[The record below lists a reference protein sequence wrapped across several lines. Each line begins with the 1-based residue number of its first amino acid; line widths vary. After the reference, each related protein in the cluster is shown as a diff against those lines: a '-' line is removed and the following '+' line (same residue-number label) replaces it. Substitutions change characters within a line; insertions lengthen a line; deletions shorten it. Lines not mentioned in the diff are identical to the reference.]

1 MPVTLSQNTEAD
13 ALLDRDPLALLIGM
27 VLDQQIPLEK
37 AFSSPLELT
46 RRLGH
51 DLDARELAGYDP
63 DALVAVFSERPAL
76 HRFPASMAGRV
87 QEVAR
92 VLVAEYDGEVTG
104 LWAEVDDGNAL
115 LARISALPGFG
126 KHKAAIYLA
135 LLGKQRG
142 VCPVGWREAAGDFGR
157 EGVYMSV
164 ADIIDADSLVRV
176 REYKQQQ
183 KVAAKAGVVAEAGRA
198 APKRAR
204 KQAASRA
211 AAT

>member
-13 ALLDRDPLALLIGM
+13 ALLERDPLALLIGM

-46 RRLGH
+46 KRLGH
-51 DLDARELAGYDP
+51 DLDARELAAFDP
-63 DALVAVFSERPAL
+63 QELAAIFSERPAL
-76 HRFPASMAGRV
+76 HRFPSSMAGRV

-92 VLVAEYDGEVTG
+92 VLVAGYDGDVTR
-104 LWAEVDDGNAL
+104 LWAGVADGHEL

-142 VCPVGWREAAGDFGR
+142 VHPPGWREAAGDFGTD
-157 EGVYMSV
+157 GVYLSV
-164 ADIIDADSLVRV
+164 ADITDPESLLRV
-176 REYKQQQ
+176 RAYKQQQ
-183 KVAAKAGVVAEAGRA
+183 KAAAKAGAL
-198 APKRAR
+198 
-204 KQAASRA
+204 
-211 AAT
+211 